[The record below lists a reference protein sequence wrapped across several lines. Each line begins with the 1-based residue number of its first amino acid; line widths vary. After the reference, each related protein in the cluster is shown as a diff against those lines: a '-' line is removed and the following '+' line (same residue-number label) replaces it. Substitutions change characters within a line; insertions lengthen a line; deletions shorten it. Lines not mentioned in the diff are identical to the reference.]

1 MEIGSEFLQRKA
13 QERERFSQEQRSIV
27 EIRALKAFAM
37 TALTW
42 KVSKLSELSRK
53 DAIRRLRELGV
64 DLEGLI

>member
-1 MEIGSEFLQRKA
+1 MESGSEFLQRKA
-13 QERERFSQEQRSIV
+13 EERKRFSEEQRSIV
-27 EIRALKAFAM
+27 EIHALKAFAM

-42 KVSKLSELSRK
+42 KVSKRSELSRQ